1 MIGVLVY
8 FSVWGMFIVL
18 DKYFSKHEAPP
29 SPMMVEQKATTP
41 TRAVPEGYVEKIF
54 PEPRL
59 ETNERTEIND
69 FRLGEEQT
77 LNSYG
82 WVDQNAGVVRI
93 PITKAME
100 LIAQRGL
107 PTRPAAGIMSA
118 SRMAAPNRSG
128 RHQGGQRLRP
138 AEWSRSRSGLPKT
151 RRPPCHP
158 ATPKISTSAAASLI
172 STRGANGNR
181 GVSVDQGARSH
192 GVIRRSTSTRW
203 GR

>member
-1 MIGVLVY
+1 MRRSSWITRGLLMTEIRHNEQNPDSGFERQDLGSRTVYGFLLSLAVIGVLVY
-8 FSVWGMFIVL
+8 FSVWGIFIVL

-100 LIAQRGL
+100 LVAQRGL
-107 PTRPAAGIMSA
+107 PTRPAAG
-118 SRMAAPNRSG
+118 
-128 RHQGGQRLRP
+128 
-138 AEWSRSRSGLPKT
+138 E
-151 RRPPCHP
+151 
-158 ATPKISTSAAASLI
+158 TPQSPVNLANAAA
-172 STRGANGNR
+172 AAA
-181 GVSVDQGARSH
+181 D
-192 GVIRRSTSTRW
+192 TSNVPASSSAKQK
-203 GR
+203 GKGKKQ

>member
-1 MIGVLVY
+1 MRRSSWITWGLLMTEIRHNEQNPDSGFERQDLGSRTVYGFLLSLAVIGVLVY
-8 FSVWGMFIVL
+8 FSVWGIFIVL

-41 TRAVPEGYVEKIF
+41 TRAVPEGYVEKVF

-107 PTRPAAGIMSA
+107 PTRPAVG
-118 SRMAAPNRSG
+118 
-128 RHQGGQRLRP
+128 
-138 AEWSRSRSGLPKT
+138 E
-151 RRPPCHP
+151 
-158 ATPKISTSAAASLI
+158 
-172 STRGANGNR
+172 
-181 GVSVDQGARSH
+181 
-192 GVIRRSTSTRW
+192 
-203 GR
+203 

>member
-1 MIGVLVY
+1 MTEIRHNEQNPDSGFERQDLGSRTVYGFLLSLAVIGVLVY
-8 FSVWGMFIVL
+8 FSVWGIFIVL

-41 TRAVPEGYVEKIF
+41 TRAVHEGYVEKIF

-100 LIAQRGL
+100 LVAQRGL
-107 PTRPAAGIMSA
+107 PTRPAAG
-118 SRMAAPNRSG
+118 
-128 RHQGGQRLRP
+128 
-138 AEWSRSRSGLPKT
+138 E
-151 RRPPCHP
+151 
-158 ATPKISTSAAASLI
+158 TPQSPVNLANAAA
-172 STRGANGNR
+172 AAA
-181 GVSVDQGARSH
+181 D
-192 GVIRRSTSTRW
+192 TSNVPASSSAKQK
-203 GR
+203 GKGKKQ